1 MGARELEMDQSAAWG
16 IEALQGDALRAM
28 LRELAGRMDPPATGC
43 KNAAI
48 AAAQE
53 TRLLDQYRK
62 DPFGFRERIER
73 EARRER
79 AQMVG
84 GWLSQIFG

>member
-1 MGARELEMDQSAAWG
+1 MDQSAAWG
-16 IEALQGDALRAM
+16 IESLQGDALRTQ
-28 LRELAGRMDPPATGC
+28 LRTFVRNNGLSAAGKGATVT
-43 KNAAI
+43 AAPS
-48 AAAQE
+48 
-53 TRLLDQYRK
+53 LLDQYRK

-79 AQMVG
+79 ARMVG